1 MSTTDDILGPIE
13 KGGTLDELAKVL
25 GMSKSLLVARI
36 EFLVRAGYLCEIRS
50 RNGCGSC
57 ANCKSCGVPVP
68 GGGDTGVKMYAVTDK
83 GRDHVKNERHKYE
96 KCVTKMRTARGNE
109 MK

>member
-1 MSTTDDILGPIE
+1 MTTTDDILRLIE

-25 GMSKSLLVARI
+25 DMSKSLLVARI

-50 RNGCGSC
+50 GNGCGSC
-57 ANCKSCGVPVP
+57 ANCKSCGVP
-68 GGGDTGVKMYAVTDK
+68 GGGDAGMKMYMLTEK

-96 KCVTKMRTARGNE
+96 KGY
-109 MK
+109 

>member
-1 MSTTDDILGPIE
+1 MTTTDDILGQIE

-50 RNGCGSC
+50 GNGCGGC

-68 GGGDTGVKMYAVTDK
+68 GRGDTGMKMYMLTEK
-83 GRDHVKNERHKYE
+83 GMDQIKKS
-96 KCVTKMRTARGNE
+96 
-109 MK
+109 

>member
-1 MSTTDDILGPIE
+1 MTTTDEILGQIE

-36 EFLVRAGYLCEIRS
+36 EFLARAGYLSELRS
-50 RNGCGSC
+50 GNGCGGC

-68 GGGDTGVKMYAVTDK
+68 DREDAGMKMYMLTEK
-83 GRDHVKNERHKYE
+83 GMEQIKNERHK
-96 KCVTKMRTARGNE
+96 
-109 MK
+109 

>member
-1 MSTTDDILGPIE
+1 MTTTDDILGQIE

-36 EFLVRAGYLCEIRS
+36 EFLARAGYLCEIRS
-50 RNGCGSC
+50 GNGCGGC
-57 ANCKSCGVPVP
+57 ANCKSCGVPVL

-83 GRDHVKNERHKYE
+83 GRDHVKKERHKYE
-96 KCVTKMRTARGNE
+96 KCITKMRTARGNE

>member
-1 MSTTDDILGPIE
+1 MTTTEEILSQIE

-36 EFLVRAGYLCEIRS
+36 EFLVRAGYLCEIHLG
-50 RNGCGSC
+50 NGCGGC

-68 GGGDTGVKMYAVTDK
+68 GGGDTGMKMYMLTEK
-83 GRDHVKNERHKYE
+83 GMDQVKNERHKYE
-96 KCVTKMRTARGNE
+96 KG
-109 MK
+109 

>member
-1 MSTTDDILGPIE
+1 MTITDKILRRIE

-50 RNGCGSC
+50 GNGCGGC

-68 GGGDTGVKMYAVTDK
+68 GGGDTGMKMYLLTEK
-83 GRDHVKNERHKYE
+83 GMDQVKNEKR
-96 KCVTKMRTARGNE
+96 
-109 MK
+109 

>member
-1 MSTTDDILGPIE
+1 MSTTDDILGHIE

-50 RNGCGSC
+50 GNGCGSC
-57 ANCKSCGVPVP
+57 ANCKSCGVP
-68 GGGDTGVKMYAVTDK
+68 GGGDTGMKMYMLTEK
-83 GRDHVKNERHKYE
+83 GMDQVKK
-96 KCVTKMRTARGNE
+96 VAL
-109 MK
+109 

>member
-1 MSTTDDILGPIE
+1 MSTTNDILSQIE

-50 RNGCGSC
+50 GNGCGGC

-68 GGGDTGVKMYAVTDK
+68 GGGDTGMKMYMLTEK
-83 GRDHVKNERHKYE
+83 GMDQVKKEQR
-96 KCVTKMRTARGNE
+96 
-109 MK
+109 